1 MKESELFDFLKQNY
15 IEDLTLSED
24 KFSRWDCTS
33 ERYKYRIELKCR
45 NKHYN
50 ELLLEKD
57 KYFAMI
63 NSYLDTNYRP
73 LYINSTP
80 NGIFVFDLS
89 KITPSWITDNRM
101 PKTTEFEQTD
111 RVEKTYA
118 LISILEAKKIN

>member
-50 ELLLEKD
+50 ELMLEKD

-80 NGIFVFDLS
+80 NGIYVFDLS
-89 KITPSWITDNRM
+89 KITPSWITDN
-101 PKTTEFEQTD
+101 
-111 RVEKTYA
+111 
-118 LISILEAKKIN
+118 